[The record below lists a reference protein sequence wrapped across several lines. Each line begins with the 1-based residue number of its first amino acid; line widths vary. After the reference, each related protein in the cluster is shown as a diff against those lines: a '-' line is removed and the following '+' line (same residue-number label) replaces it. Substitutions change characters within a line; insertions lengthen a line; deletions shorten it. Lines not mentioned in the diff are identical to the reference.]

1 MFCLFNE
8 TCDIVTANISC
19 VFIHFFYLDFI
30 LQLFWHSI
38 SIAVVLCLSF
48 TIDQATDYHATATT
62 CSRQNISKTW

>member
-30 LQLFWHSI
+30 LRLFWHSI

-48 TIDQATDYHATATT
+48 TIDQALQQRPIMMLQQQHVV
-62 CSRQNISKTW
+62 IKI